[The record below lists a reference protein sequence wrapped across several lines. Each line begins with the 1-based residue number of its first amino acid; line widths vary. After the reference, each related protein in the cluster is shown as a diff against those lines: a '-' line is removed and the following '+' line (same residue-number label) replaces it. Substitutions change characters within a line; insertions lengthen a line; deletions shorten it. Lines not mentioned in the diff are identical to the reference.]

1 MPAAAVIPAP
11 VAYIKVVVVKKLV
24 VGCVSRGV
32 GSPPDGG
39 VNWRVSEMSCRWRFG
54 LVVSGSLAS
63 TRFVRLVGR
72 RPLAPGQVCPVAVLV
87 NGPRARESSVEAD
100 RHVYFE
106 QIRVLK
112 AGKQSVTGRKVRP
125 PEYCVHRITE

>member
-11 VAYIKVVVVKKLV
+11 IAYIKVVVVKKLV

-32 GSPPDGG
+32 GSPLDGG

-54 LVVSGSLAS
+54 LVDFGARLRAGPRIVRVVVRRPLAARPGASCRGAGWSGSLA
-63 TRFVRLVGR
+63 
-72 RPLAPGQVCPVAVLV
+72 A
-87 NGPRARESSVEAD
+87 SVEAD

-112 AGKQSVTGRKVRP
+112 AGKQSVTGAIRAA
-125 PEYCVHRITE
+125 